1 MKLKDDSVI
10 ATVSL
15 VDKEKNEDNEVDVDN
30 SEEKKDNEIVDNNEE
45 NLIVDNQ

>member
-15 VDKEKNEDNEVDVDN
+15 VDKEKNEEIDETVDN
-30 SEEKKDNEIVDNNEE
+30 SEEKNENKIVDNSE
-45 NLIVDNQ
+45 NN